1 MKKQILDNCAV
12 YMERM
17 ECNSEGYK
25 WVGPV
30 PFYEMLRLFRSPDVK
45 VYGAVCES
53 WTCAGLLRYKPE
65 VGCFVF
71 DNFED
76 ERTYDYHADSCD
88 LVSGDWYVLC
98 KGIRDKKVEIRGNTV
113 PLMVVMEDAPIA
125 IEPLLFPEGNYG
137 TIYRYDKKSEPTEIE

>member
-30 PFYEMLRLFRSPDVK
+30 PFYEMLRLFRSVDVE

-53 WTCAGLLRYKPE
+53 WNCAGLLKYKPE
-65 VGCFVF
+65 VSCFVF

-76 ERTYDYHADSCD
+76 DRTYEYHADSCD

-98 KGIRDKKVEIRGNTV
+98 KDIRNIIDFDEVHLGIEPMIFPEGFKDKKCEMRGNTV
-113 PLMVVMEDAPIA
+113 PLTVVME
-125 IEPLLFPEGNYG
+125 
-137 TIYRYDKKSEPTEIE
+137 

>member
-12 YMERM
+12 YMKRM

-25 WVGPV
+25 WIGPV
-30 PFYEMLRLFRSPDVK
+30 PFYEMLRLFRSVDVE

-53 WTCAGLLRYKPE
+53 WSCAGLLRYKPE
-65 VGCFVF
+65 VSCFVF

-76 ERTYDYHADSCD
+76 DRTYEYHADSCD
-88 LVSGDWYVLC
+88 LVSGDWYVLS
-98 KGIRDKKVEIRGNTV
+98 IETKKPEPKEIKIE
-113 PLMVVMEDAPIA
+113 MEDAPIA

-137 TIYRYDKKSEPTEIE
+137 TIYRYDKKSDPTEIE

>member
-12 YMERM
+12 YMKRM

-25 WVGPV
+25 WIGPV
-30 PFYEMLRLFRSPDVK
+30 PFYEMLRLFRSPDVV

-53 WTCAGLLRYKPE
+53 WNCAGLLRYKPE
-65 VGCFVF
+65 VSCFVF

-76 ERTYDYHADSCD
+76 DRTYEYHADSHD

-98 KGIRDKKVEIRGNTV
+98 KDIRNIIDFDEVHLGIEPMIFPEGFKDKKCEMRGNTV
-113 PLMVVMEDAPIA
+113 PLTVEME
-125 IEPLLFPEGNYG
+125 
-137 TIYRYDKKSEPTEIE
+137 

>member
-30 PFYEMLRLFRSPDVK
+30 PFYEMLRLFRSPDVV
-45 VYGAVCES
+45 VYGAICES
-53 WTCAGLLRYKPE
+53 WDCAGLLRYKPE
-65 VGCFVF
+65 VSCFVF

-76 ERTYDYHADSCD
+76 DRTYEYHADSRD

-98 KGIRDKKVEIRGNTV
+98 KDIRNIIEFDEVHLGIEPMIFLEGFKDKKIEMRGNTV
-113 PLMVVMEDAPIA
+113 PLTAEME
-125 IEPLLFPEGNYG
+125 
-137 TIYRYDKKSEPTEIE
+137 

>member
-25 WVGPV
+25 WIGPV
-30 PFYEMLRLFRSPDVK
+30 PFYEMLRLFRSVDVE

-53 WTCAGLLRYKPE
+53 WNCAGLLRYKPE
-65 VGCFVF
+65 VSCFVF

-76 ERTYDYHADSCD
+76 DRTYEYHADSCD

-98 KGIRDKKVEIRGNTV
+98 KDIRNIIDFDEVHLGIEPMIFPEGFKDKKCEMRGNTV
-113 PLMVVMEDAPIA
+113 PLMVEME
-125 IEPLLFPEGNYG
+125 
-137 TIYRYDKKSEPTEIE
+137 

>member
-1 MKKQILDNCAV
+1 MKKQILDNCEV
-12 YMERM
+12 YMKRM

-30 PFYEMLRLFRSPDVK
+30 PFYEMLRLFRSPDVV

-53 WTCAGLLRYKPE
+53 WDCAGLLRYKPE

-76 ERTYDYHADSCD
+76 DRTYEYHADSCD

-98 KGIRDKKVEIRGNTV
+98 KDIGNIIDFDEVHLGIEPMIFPEGFKDKKCEMRGNTV
-113 PLMVVMEDAPIA
+113 PLTVEME
-125 IEPLLFPEGNYG
+125 
-137 TIYRYDKKSEPTEIE
+137 

>member
-12 YMERM
+12 YMKRM

-25 WVGPV
+25 WIGPV
-30 PFYEMLRLFRSPDVK
+30 PFYEMLRLFRSVDVE

-53 WTCAGLLRYKPE
+53 WNCAGLLRYKPE
-65 VGCFVF
+65 VSCFVF

-76 ERTYDYHADSCD
+76 DRTYEYHADSCD

-98 KGIRDKKVEIRGNTV
+98 KNIGNVIEFDEVHLGIEPMIFPEGFKDKKCEMRGNTV
-113 PLMVVMEDAPIA
+113 PLMVEME
-125 IEPLLFPEGNYG
+125 
-137 TIYRYDKKSEPTEIE
+137 

>member
-25 WVGPV
+25 WIGPV
-30 PFYEMLRLFRSPDVK
+30 PFYEMLRLFRSVDVE

-53 WTCAGLLRYKPE
+53 WGCAGLLRYKPE
-65 VGCFVF
+65 VNCFVF

-76 ERTYDYHADSCD
+76 DRTYEYHADSCD

-98 KGIRDKKVEIRGNTV
+98 KDIRNTIDLDEVHLGIEPMIFPEGFKDKKCKMRGNTV
-113 PLMVVMEDAPIA
+113 PLMVVLE
-125 IEPLLFPEGNYG
+125 
-137 TIYRYDKKSEPTEIE
+137 

>member
-12 YMERM
+12 YMKRM

-25 WVGPV
+25 WIGPV
-30 PFYEMLRLFRSPDVK
+30 PFYEMLRLFRSTDVE

-53 WTCAGLLRYKPE
+53 WSCAGLLRYKPE
-65 VGCFVF
+65 VSCFVF

-76 ERTYDYHADSCD
+76 DRTYEYHADSCD

-98 KGIRDKKVEIRGNTV
+98 KDIRNIIDFDEVHLAIEPMIFPEGFKDKKVEMRGNTV
-113 PLMVVMEDAPIA
+113 PLTAEME
-125 IEPLLFPEGNYG
+125 
-137 TIYRYDKKSEPTEIE
+137 

>member
-25 WVGPV
+25 WIGPV
-30 PFYEMLRLFRSPDVK
+30 PFYEMLRLFRSVDVE

-53 WTCAGLLRYKPE
+53 WSCAGLLRYKPE
-65 VGCFVF
+65 VSCFVF

-76 ERTYDYHADSCD
+76 DRTYEYHADSCD
-88 LVSGDWYVLC
+88 LVSEDWYVLC
-98 KGIRDKKVEIRGNTV
+98 KDIGNIIDFDEVHLGIEPMIFPEGFKDKKVKMRGNTV
-113 PLMVVMEDAPIA
+113 PLTVEME
-125 IEPLLFPEGNYG
+125 
-137 TIYRYDKKSEPTEIE
+137 

>member
-25 WVGPV
+25 WIGPV
-30 PFYEMLRLFRSPDVK
+30 PFYEMLRLFRSPDAI

-53 WTCAGLLRYKPE
+53 WDCAGLLRYKPE
-65 VGCFVF
+65 VSCFVF

-76 ERTYDYHADSCD
+76 DRTYEYHADSRD
-88 LVSGDWYVLC
+88 LVSGDWYVLS
-98 KGIRDKKVEIRGNTV
+98 IETKKPEPKEIKIEI
-113 PLMVVMEDAPIA
+113 EDVPIA

-137 TIYRYDKKSEPTEIE
+137 TIYRYDKKSDPTEIE

>member
-25 WVGPV
+25 WIGPV
-30 PFYEMLRLFRSPDVK
+30 PFYEMLRLFRSVDVE

-53 WTCAGLLRYKPE
+53 WNCAGLLRYKPE
-65 VGCFVF
+65 VSCFVF

-76 ERTYDYHADSCD
+76 DRTYEYHADSCD

-98 KGIRDKKVEIRGNTV
+98 KDIRDIIEFDEVHLGIEPMIFPEGFKDKKCEMRGNTV
-113 PLMVVMEDAPIA
+113 PLTVVME
-125 IEPLLFPEGNYG
+125 
-137 TIYRYDKKSEPTEIE
+137 

>member
-25 WVGPV
+25 WIGPV
-30 PFYEMLRLFRSPDVK
+30 PFYEMLRLFRSVDVE

-53 WTCAGLLRYKPE
+53 WNCAGLLRYKPE
-65 VGCFVF
+65 VSCFVF

-76 ERTYDYHADSCD
+76 DRTYEYHADSCD

-98 KGIRDKKVEIRGNTV
+98 KDIRNIIDFDEVHLGIEPMIFPEGFKDKKCEMRGNTV
-113 PLMVVMEDAPIA
+113 PLTVVME
-125 IEPLLFPEGNYG
+125 
-137 TIYRYDKKSEPTEIE
+137 

>member
-25 WVGPV
+25 WIGPV
-30 PFYEMLRLFRSPDVK
+30 PFYEMLRLFRSVDVE

-53 WTCAGLLRYKPE
+53 WNCAGLLRYKPE
-65 VGCFVF
+65 VSCFVF

-76 ERTYDYHADSCD
+76 DRTYEYHADSCD

-98 KGIRDKKVEIRGNTV
+98 KNIGNVIEFDEVHLGIEPMIFPEGFKDKKCEMRGNTV
-113 PLMVVMEDAPIA
+113 PLMVEME
-125 IEPLLFPEGNYG
+125 
-137 TIYRYDKKSEPTEIE
+137 

>member
-12 YMERM
+12 YMKRM

-53 WTCAGLLRYKPE
+53 WNCAGLLRYKPE
-65 VGCFVF
+65 VECFVF

-76 ERTYDYHADSCD
+76 DRTYEYYADSCD

-98 KGIRDKKVEIRGNTV
+98 KDIRNVIDFDEVHLGIEPMIFPEGFKDKKCEIRGNTV
-113 PLMVVMEDAPIA
+113 PLITV
-125 IEPLLFPEGNYG
+125 IE
-137 TIYRYDKKSEPTEIE
+137 